1 MSHSCTIVL
10 FRVQLCPVAVLR
22 CSRSG
27 AAIHSYLPR
36 HRELAAAVRLC
47 RMALSP
53 ATRVTLGAVLGG
65 LVGFYVVDRLEDDY
79 RAKRKEKFR
88 EEVVKQKEKIKADH
102 Q

>member
-1 MSHSCTIVL
+1 
-10 FRVQLCPVAVLR
+10 
-22 CSRSG
+22 
-27 AAIHSYLPR
+27 
-36 HRELAAAVRLC
+36 
-47 RMALSP
+47 MALSP